1 MFFPKEKFHKKIEIL
16 IEAVKTFRSI
26 MKIHK
31 VSKYVAV
38 ATSAMRGAKNA
49 KKIISKI
56 YKETNLKVQMI
67 SGDLEAAYI
76 LQVV

>member
-1 MFFPKEKFHKKIEIL
+1 
-16 IEAVKTFRSI
+16 

-49 KKIISKI
+49 KKL
-56 YKETNLKVQMI
+56 YLKFTKKQT
-67 SGDLEAAYI
+67 LKFR
-76 LQVV
+76 